1 MTQDNYRQF
10 CPVAMAA
17 EVLCNR
23 WTVIVLRE
31 LIAGSTRFNELRR
44 GVPRMSPALLS
55 KRLKELEEAGIVR
68 RVASQTEPGVLEY
81 NLTRSGRDLKAIIDA
96 IGIWGQRWVEANPT
110 LQNLDADLLMW
121 DMHRCI
127 NRAAMPDRRSVIE
140 FIFPEQPVKCRYYWL
155 VVTREGVDVC
165 VIDPGF
171 DVDLYVTVDL
181 RTMTAVWLGLTSLRA
196 AIAEEKITLTGSAQL
211 SRSMHS
217 WIGLSSFATEKKLA
231 SAG

>member
-1 MTQDNYRQF
+1 
-10 CPVAMAA
+10 
-17 EVLCNR
+17 
-23 WTVIVLRE
+23 
-31 LIAGSTRFNELRR
+31 
-44 GVPRMSPALLS
+44 
-55 KRLKELEEAGIVR
+55 
-68 RVASQTEPGVLEY
+68 
-81 NLTRSGRDLKAIIDA
+81 
-96 IGIWGQRWVEANPT
+96 
-110 LQNLDADLLMW
+110 
-121 DMHRCI
+121 
-127 NRAAMPDRRSVIE
+127 MPDRRSVIE
-140 FIFPEQPVKCRYYWL
+140 FIFPEQPVKCRHYWL